1 MSGHSKWNNIKR
13 TKGLQDAKRGALFSR
28 LAKEI
33 LLATQLGGTG
43 DINFNPYLRVAVNK
57 AKAANMTSDKIQK
70 AVNSGLGKH
79 SSDGFSEKTYE
90 ISGFGGAIFLID
102 CETDSPN
109 RTLTELKTIVGK
121 EGAKFVPEGSL
132 SWQFEEVGRIILS
145 TSALQSDLD
154 NQLYNVMSI
163 NGVVDV
169 DSDPEEN
176 TITIFTKKEMLK
188 QVLDEVKA
196 TLPNIEFNEAGLIK
210 QAKDKVELDDKILD
224 QNFTLVEKIKSHSDV
239 VYVWDNIK

>member
-1 MSGHSKWNNIKR
+1 
-13 TKGLQDAKRGALFSR
+13 
-28 LAKEI
+28 
-33 LLATQLGGTG
+33 
-43 DINFNPYLRVAVNK
+43 
-57 AKAANMTSDKIQK
+57 
-70 AVNSGLGKH
+70 
-79 SSDGFSEKTYE
+79 
-90 ISGFGGAIFLID
+90 
-102 CETDSPN
+102 
-109 RTLTELKTIVGK
+109 
-121 EGAKFVPEGSL
+121 
-132 SWQFEEVGRIILS
+132 
-145 TSALQSDLD
+145 
-154 NQLYNVMSI
+154 MSI